1 MPIIEKIAFKNV
13 LEKGSRIQVPKLIR
27 WEFKVETNQLLNV
40 GVNDINTQIG
50 WQFFFAK
57 MSKEGRI
64 RIPLVIIKLLQTDE
78 SDITGH
84 VLEVTLEPGQT
95 TE

>member
-84 VLEVTLEPGQT
+84 VLK
-95 TE
+95 